1 MRMRQLWNRLPSRVA
16 ALSRVAC
23 LGACVA
29 CASTGGDPG
38 AAGTASVGELVAAAE
53 RASAAGD
60 TEGAVAS
67 YRAANERTP
76 WNPRLRSALAV
87 SLSARAATAREQGD
101 ASSLERA
108 EADLREACALA
119 PDDAI
124 LRRNL
129 ALVLTERAAA
139 TDDPAAAEALAREA
153 RGLDPAVPASVPAAT
168 ARLHERLARI
178 QEQVDG
184 GELDAAIA
192 GLEGL
197 LREHPGEVNTTR
209 LLGQAL
215 VRRGGAA
222 AARGEARAAAQ
233 DYDRAV
239 ELFSTPGLC
248 RPGPCQ
254 DNDARQAHR
263 GRIEAWLR
271 VPGPAEAKRALAE
284 AEAQGIRFPELAREV
299 AGQR

>member
-1 MRMRQLWNRLPSRVA
+1 MRQIWNRLPRSFA

-29 CASTGGDPG
+29 CAASGSDPG
-38 AAGTASVGELVAAAE
+38 TAGTASVGELVAAAE

-60 TEGAVAS
+60 AEGAVAS
-67 YRAANERTP
+67 YRAAVERTP

-87 SLSARAATAREQGD
+87 SLSARAAGAREQGD
-101 ASSLERA
+101 ASALERA

-129 ALVLTERAAA
+129 ALVLTERAAL
-139 TDDPAAAEALAREA
+139 TDDAATADALQREA
-153 RGLDPAVPASVPAAT
+153 RSLDPAVPASVPAAT
-168 ARLHERLARI
+168 ARLHERLARL
-178 QEQVDG
+178 QEQVEAG
-184 GELDAAIA
+184 QLDRAIA
-192 GLEGL
+192 ELEGL
-197 LREHPGEVNTTR
+197 LRERPGEVNTTR

-215 VRRGGAA
+215 VRRGGEA
-222 AARGEARAAAQ
+222 AARGDARAAAE

-239 ELFSTPGLC
+239 QLFSTPGLC

-254 DNDARQAHR
+254 DNDARLAHR
-263 GRIEAWLR
+263 GRIQAWLR
-271 VPGPAEAKRALAE
+271 VPGPAEAKQALAE